1 MSKKNK
7 ASLPKEIRDESPEQ
21 DDAVIGVALKWSA
34 VILVAVIAG
43 GLGLWGFLQFN
54 RKKEVAKTIEVTL
67 PQQRTQ
73 VVVTLPKI
81 PFTDISDQCG
91 ISFTHFNGMDGEKLL
106 PETMGGGVA
115 VFDFDND
122 GDQDILFV
130 NSNQWIWSKTE
141 ISTKPTLKLF
151 ANDGKA
157 QFSDVTE
164 QAGLAISVYGM
175 GPAIGDF
182 DNDGWLDLFIT
193 TVGKNILLRNE
204 QGKFVNVTDAAGVA
218 GEDNAWSTG
227 ATFFDYDNDG
237 LLDLFVCNYVQW
249 SRDIDLSQEFS
260 LVGIGRAYGPPAFF
274 KGSFPYLYHND
285 GNGKFTDVTEKAGMQ
300 VKNPATNVPMA
311 KSLGIAPIDVNHD
324 GWQDLVIANDTVAN
338 FLFLNQKDGTFRES
352 GVPSSIAFDRN
363 GNATGAMGL
372 DCGYLRNDDTLAIAI
387 GNFSNEPCSLYLSR
401 GKQANFFDAATATGL
416 GPQTRL
422 SLTFGMFFADLDLD
436 GRQDIVCTN
445 GQLEPEIS
453 TVSNTQRYEQPP
465 QIFWN
470 AGIAGGTELTPLL
483 ADSVGDTALKPMVG
497 RGAAYGDLDRDGD
510 LDLIFVA
517 NGGKARILRNDQT
530 LNHQWLRVDLR
541 QNDKNRFAYGA
552 ELRLTVKEGEKQSI
566 HCRCITPTR
575 SYLSQCETIATF
587 GLGANAK
594 LEKLEIRWPSGEMQT
609 VTELKPNSLMPISR
623 MIVER

>member
-1 MSKKNK
+1 MNKKNK
-7 ASLPKEIRDESPEQ
+7 PQPKTNRDETTEQ
-21 DDAVIGVALKWSA
+21 DDAIIGVAVKWSA
-34 VILVAVIAG
+34 LVLFSIVAIGIAIW
-43 GLGLWGFLQFN
+43 GLFQFN
-54 RKKEVAKTIEVTL
+54 KKEEVAKKIDVTL

-73 VVVTLPKI
+73 VAVTLPKI
-81 PFTDISDQCG
+81 PLTDISDQCG
-91 ISFTHFNGMDGEKLL
+91 IGFTHFNGMDGEKLL
-106 PETMGGGVA
+106 PETMGGGIA
-115 VFDFDND
+115 IFDFDND
-122 GDQDILFV
+122 GDQDVLFV
-130 NSNQWIWSKTE
+130 NSNQWIWSKTVVDP
-141 ISTKPTLKLF
+141 KPTLKLF

-157 QFSDVTE
+157 QFTDVTE
-164 QAGLAISVYGM
+164 QAGLAVSLYGM
-175 GPAIGDF
+175 GPTVGDF
-182 DNDGWLDLFIT
+182 DNDGWLDLFVT
-193 TVGKNILLRNE
+193 AVGKNMLFRNE
-204 QGKFVNVTDAAGVA
+204 QGKFVDVTATAGVA
-218 GEDNAWSTG
+218 GAEADWSTG

-249 SRDIDLSQEFS
+249 SRDTDLSQEFS

-274 KGSFPYLYHND
+274 KGTYPYLYHND

-300 VKNPATNVPMA
+300 VKNPATGVPMA

-338 FLFLNQKDGTFRES
+338 FLFVNQKDGTFRES
-352 GVPSSIAFDRN
+352 GVPSSLAFDRN

-372 DCGYLRNDDTLAIAI
+372 DCGYMRNDDTLAIAI

-470 AGIAGGTELTPLL
+470 AGTAGGTELTPLL
-483 ADSVGDTALKPMVG
+483 AEHVGDSALKPMVG
-497 RGAAYGDLDRDGD
+497 RGAAYADLDNDGD
-510 LDLIFVA
+510 LDMIFIA
-517 NGGKARILRNDQT
+517 NGGKARILRNDQS
-530 LNHQWLRVDLR
+530 LGNQWIRVSLK
-541 QNDKNRFAYGA
+541 QKEKNRFAYGA
-552 ELRLTVKEGEKQSI
+552 ELRLTVKDGDKTSV

-575 SYLSQCETIATF
+575 SYLSQCETTATF
-587 GLGANAK
+587 GLGTNTK
-594 LEKLEIRWPSGEMQT
+594 LEKLEILWPGGESQT
-609 VTELKPNSLMPISR
+609 VTELKTNALLV
-623 MIVER
+623 VER

>member
-1 MSKKNK
+1 MNKKNK
-7 ASLPKEIRDESPEQ
+7 PQPKTNRDETTEQ
-21 DDAVIGVALKWSA
+21 DDAIIGVAVKWSA
-34 VILVAVIAG
+34 LVLFSIVAIGIAIW
-43 GLGLWGFLQFN
+43 GLFQFN
-54 RKKEVAKTIEVTL
+54 KKEEVAKKIDVTL

-73 VVVTLPKI
+73 VAVTLPKI
-81 PFTDISDQCG
+81 PLSDISDQCG
-91 ISFTHFNGMDGEKLL
+91 IGFTHFNGMDGEKLL
-106 PETMGGGVA
+106 PETMGGGIA
-115 VFDFDND
+115 IFDFDND
-122 GDQDILFV
+122 GDQDVLFV
-130 NSNQWIWSKTE
+130 NSNQWIWSKTVVDP
-141 ISTKPTLKLF
+141 KPTLKLF

-157 QFSDVTE
+157 QFTDVTE
-164 QAGLAISVYGM
+164 QAGLAVSLYGM
-175 GPAIGDF
+175 GPTVGDF
-182 DNDGWLDLFIT
+182 DNDGWLDLFVT
-193 TVGKNILLRNE
+193 AVGKNMLFKNE
-204 QGKFVNVTDAAGVA
+204 QGKFVDVTATAGVA
-218 GEDNAWSTG
+218 GTEADWSTG

-249 SRDIDLSQEFS
+249 SRDTDLSQEFS

-274 KGSFPYLYHND
+274 KGTYPYLYHND

-300 VKNPATNVPMA
+300 VKNPATGVPMA

-338 FLFLNQKDGTFRES
+338 FLFVNQKDGTFRES
-352 GVPSSIAFDRN
+352 GVPSSLAFDRN

-372 DCGYLRNDDTLAIAI
+372 DCGYMRNDDTLAIAI

-470 AGIAGGTELTPLL
+470 AGTAGGTELTPLL
-483 ADSVGDTALKPMVG
+483 AEHVGDSALKPMVG
-497 RGAAYGDLDRDGD
+497 RGAAYADLDNDGD
-510 LDLIFVA
+510 LDMIFIA
-517 NGGKARILRNDQT
+517 NGGKARILRNDQS
-530 LNHQWLRVDLR
+530 LGNQWIRVSLK
-541 QNDKNRFAYGA
+541 QKEKNRFAYGA
-552 ELRLTVKEGEKQSI
+552 ELRLTVKDGDKTSV

-575 SYLSQCETIATF
+575 SYLSQCETTATF
-587 GLGANAK
+587 GLGTNTK
-594 LEKLEIRWPSGEMQT
+594 LEKLEILWPGGESQT
-609 VTELKPNSLMPISR
+609 VTELKTNALLV
-623 MIVER
+623 VER

>member
-7 ASLPKEIRDESPEQ
+7 PNPAPAETDDNSEQ
-21 DDAVIGVALKWSA
+21 DDAIIGVAVKWSA
-34 VILVAVIAG
+34 VALIAVLAIG
-43 GLGLWGFLQFN
+43 GTVWGVMQFN
-54 RKKEVAKTIEVTL
+54 RKVEVAKPIAVTL

-73 VVVTLPKI
+73 VAVTLPKVSL
-81 PFTDISDQCG
+81 TDISDQCG

-115 VFDFDND
+115 IFDYDND
-122 GDQDILFV
+122 GDLDVLFV
-130 NSNQWIWSKTE
+130 NSNQWIWSKTVIE
-141 ISTKPTLKLF
+141 TKPTLKLY

-157 QFSDVTE
+157 QFTDVTE
-164 QAGLAISVYGM
+164 QVGLAVSLYGM
-175 GPAIGDF
+175 GPAVGDF
-182 DNDGWLDLFIT
+182 DNDGWLDLFVT
-193 TVGKNILLRNE
+193 AVGKNMLFKNE
-204 QGKFVNVTDAAGVA
+204 QGKFVDVTEAAGVA
-218 GEDNAWSTG
+218 GLDTDWSTG

-274 KGSFPYLYHND
+274 KGTYPYLYHND

-311 KSLGIAPIDVNHD
+311 KSLGISPIDVNHD

-338 FLFLNQKDGTFRES
+338 FLFVNQKDGTFRES

-372 DCGYLRNDDTLAIAI
+372 DCSYMRNDDTLAIAI

-422 SLTFGMFFADLDLD
+422 SLTFGMFFSDLDLD

-470 AGIAGGTELTPLL
+470 AGTAGGTELTPLL
-483 ADSVGDTALKPMVG
+483 AEHVGEAALKPMVG
-497 RGAAYGDLDRDGD
+497 RGAAYGDLDNDGD
-510 LDLIFVA
+510 IDMIFIA
-517 NGGKARILRNDQT
+517 NGGKARILRNDQS
-530 LNHQWLRVDLR
+530 LGHQWLRVSLK
-541 QNDKNRFAYGA
+541 QKEKNRFAYGA
-552 ELRLTVKEGEKQSI
+552 ELRLTVTDGDKTSV

-575 SYLSQCETIATF
+575 SYLSQCELAATF
-587 GLGANAK
+587 GLGAKAK
-594 LEKLEIRWPSGEMQT
+594 IEKLEVVWPNGETQA
-609 VTELKPNSLMPISR
+609 VADVKPNSLLV
-623 MIVER
+623 VER